1 MSEVLEQKT
10 AQALP
15 LDAVHRSLGA
25 EMSERDGWIIPASYS
40 GFDSEYA
47 AVRDCGAGL
56 IDLSAR
62 GRLEVSGSEA
72 PAFLNGLITNDVKGL
87 QDGSWMTAA
96 FPNVQGRLLA
106 AVRVLRVG
114 DSYLFDMEPA
124 TTAKVLQTLSRFV
137 LAGDFRV
144 ADRTAELVS
153 LSVQGKDAAHVV
165 TGVLGAPIAALERNR
180 VAVVEWQGVEVRV
193 IRETHTAEDGFDLF
207 VPVAAGAAIWEA
219 LNAAGAT
226 PVGENALNVLRIEA
240 GIPLYGV
247 DMDDSNVVLETGL
260 DDAVSFTK
268 GCYIGQEIIARI
280 HWRGHVAKKISGLIL
295 EEGTVDR
302 DGKLHAEDGKDAGR
316 ITSVTVSPRL
326 GKTIALGLVKYSYLP
341 PETLLRVV
349 SGDSEATVTVAA
361 LPFVRGSWYGE
372 EPGAAA

>member
-1 MSEVLEQKT
+1 V
-10 AQALP
+10 
-15 LDAVHRSLGA
+15 
-25 EMSERDGWIIPASYS
+25 
-40 GFDSEYA
+40 
-47 AVRDCGAGL
+47 

-62 GRLEVSGSEA
+62 GRFEVSGSEA

-87 QDGSWMTAA
+87 EDGSWMTAA

-114 DSYLFDMEPA
+114 DVYLFDTEPA
-124 TTAKVLQTLSRFV
+124 TTAKVQQTLSRFV

-153 LSVQGKDAAHVV
+153 LSVQGKDSARIICD
-165 TGVLGAPIAALERNR
+165 VLGSQTGALERNR
-180 VAVVEWQGVEVRV
+180 VGVVEWQGAAVQV

-207 VPVAAGAAIWEA
+207 VPVASGAAMWQA

-226 PVGENALNVLRIEA
+226 PVGENALDVLRIEA
-240 GIPLYGV
+240 GIPRYGV

-295 EEGTVDR
+295 EEGKVER
-302 DGKLHAEDGKDAGR
+302 DSKLQAEDGKEAGR

-326 GKTIALGLVKYSYLP
+326 GKTIALGYVKYNYLP
-341 PETLLRVV
+341 SETLLRVV
-349 SGDSEATVTVAA
+349 SDDAEATVTVAA
-361 LPFVRGSWYGE
+361 LPFVRGSWYGQ

>member
-10 AQALP
+10 ARALP
-15 LDAVHRSLGA
+15 LDTLHKSHGA
-25 EMSERDGWIIPASYS
+25 EMSERDGWMMPASYR
-40 GFDSEYA
+40 GFESEYA
-47 AVRDCGAGL
+47 AVRDGGAGV

-62 GRLEVSGSEA
+62 GRFEVSGSEA

-87 QDGSWMTAA
+87 EDGSWMTAA

-114 DSYLFDMEPA
+114 DVYLFDTEPA
-124 TTAKVLQTLSRFV
+124 TTAKVQQTLSRFV

-153 LSVQGKDAAHVV
+153 LSVQGKDSARIIAD
-165 TGVLGAPIAALERNR
+165 VLGAQMGALERNR
-180 VAVVEWQGVEVRV
+180 VGVVEWQGVAVQV

-207 VPVAAGAAIWEA
+207 VPVAAGAAMWEA
-219 LNAAGAT
+219 LNLAGAT

-240 GIPLYGV
+240 GIPRYGV
-247 DMDDSNVVLETGL
+247 DMDDSNVVLEAGL

-295 EEGTVDR
+295 EEGKVER
-302 DGKLHAEDGKDAGR
+302 DSKLQAEDGKDAGR

-326 GKTIALGLVKYSYLP
+326 GKTIALGLVKYNYLP

-349 SGDSEATVTVAA
+349 SDDAEATVTVAA
-361 LPFVRGSWYGE
+361 LPFVRGSWYGQ